1 MKGKW
6 IFGYG
11 SLIWRPDF
19 EFEVS
24 RTAFCPGWARRFW
37 QGSPDHRGTPSA
49 PGRVVTLVS
58 EVNSVCGG
66 LAFFVADLNL
76 ASVIRLLNLREQNG
90 YILTEVGLAL
100 SDGTRV
106 QALTYIASKDNS
118 SFLGPASAQEM
129 VAQIRDSVGPSG
141 TNQEYLL
148 DLAFHLEKLG
158 IVDAEVSCL
167 TRCLLREKQE
177 KDEYI

>member
-19 EFEVS
+19 EFELN

-49 PGRVVTLVS
+49 PGRVVTLVP
-58 EVNSVCGG
+58 EKNAVCGG
-66 LAFFVADLNL
+66 LAFFVADWKLT
-76 ASVIRLLNLREQNG
+76 SVIRLLNLREQNG
-90 YILTEVGLAL
+90 YTLSEVGLAL
-100 SDGTRV
+100 SDGSYV

-118 SFLGPASAQEM
+118 SFLGPASVQEM
-129 VAQIRDSVGPSG
+129 AVQIEKSVGPSG
-141 TNQEYLL
+141 TNAEYLL

-158 IVDAEVSCL
+158 ISDAEVSRL
-167 TRCLLREKQE
+167 SQCLLREKAE
-177 KDEYI
+177 KNEDI